1 MKAESKTEELW
12 NNRAYKAF
20 RDLGK
25 AQSDTPDCLLLSNIL
40 DRSSVTDS
48 AVTRAPSS
56 YSDIFCH
63 WHVTDHVEKLGG
75 LYEDGN
81 TKEHLLECFLPL
93 NKRASCPGTPDLS
106 Q

>member
-1 MKAESKTEELW
+1 MCHRSERHESLRENDVKAESKTEELW
-12 NNRAYKAF
+12 NNRAYKAS

-56 YSDIFCH
+56 YSDTFCH
-63 WHVTDHVEKLGG
+63 WRVMDHVRKARW
-75 LYEDGN
+75 
-81 TKEHLLECFLPL
+81 PL
-93 NKRASCPGTPDLS
+93 
-106 Q
+106 